1 MSVSRNAVYNVVGA
15 AFPSLLTL
23 ITIPAYLA
31 LIGVERFGVLT
42 LCWVILGYA
51 GILDVGLGYS
61 AARKIAASRDDP
73 DDAARTF
80 WTTTWISLL
89 IGLAGGL
96 LMYVGA
102 SLYFSTLAEAGSPL
116 ASELAAAAPVLG
128 LIVPIAMVAGVLSGA
143 LAGRERFLTLNV
155 AGVVLGTLMS
165 ALPLGIA
172 YFWSSDLSLLVA
184 SLLVARLLPMPFVYR
199 VCRRAVPLG
208 RPLRPDWAR
217 VPELVSFGS
226 WTSLFLT
233 ANSIIQT
240 LDRLLIGSRIG
251 PAAVPIYAIPYG
263 LVSRII
269 LVPHSLSSALFPR
282 FAYVDADEA
291 GRLTSTSIQSV
302 AVIITPAL
310 IGLVGIAEP
319 FFRVWIGEQLAVQAL
334 PVAYVLAG
342 GFWIYCIGHMAATMV
357 QSTGRPDRVA
367 KVVLAEVVP
376 YCTALV
382 AGMWAFG
389 VIGAAAAFALRVTVD
404 FLLQVRLAG
413 IPPSVL
419 KILLVPAALV
429 LGTIAAAA
437 WLPGWWRY
445 AALSLLLLSTA
456 AWSILNIPDALRP
469 YLHRLRSVLPARAQA
484 GP

>member
-1 MSVSRNAVYNVVGA
+1 MTVSKHAAYNVIGTA
-15 AFPSLLTL
+15 IPSLLVL
-23 ITIPAYLA
+23 ITVPLYLQ
-31 LIGVERFGVLT
+31 LVGVERYGVLT

-51 GILDVGLGYS
+51 SFMDLGLGFAVARGVAASAERAEAAAHIFWTGFWIS
-61 AARKIAASRDDP
+61 AAAGLVATIAVYIGSR
-73 DDAARTF
+73 
-80 WTTTWISLL
+80 
-89 IGLAGGL
+89 
-96 LMYVGA
+96 
-102 SLYFSTLAEAGSPL
+102 LYFGSVSDPGDAMTAEITAALPI
-116 ASELAAAAPVLG
+116 LAAT
-128 LIVPIAMVAGVLSGA
+128 VPIALVGSTVGGA
-143 LAGRERFLTLNV
+143 LQGRERFLEIN
-155 AGVVLGTLMS
+155 MIS
-165 ALPLGIA
+165 ATTQALVQLLP
-172 YFWSSDLSLLVA
+172 LLVA
-184 SLLVARLLPMPFVYR
+184 YLWTPTLSALIAAALAGRLIGLIWAGWTTKK
-199 VCRRAVPLG
+199 AVPLRSV
-208 RPLRPDWAR
+208 RPPSRALVR
-217 VPELVSFGS
+217 ELVTFGG
-226 WTSLFLT
+226 WVVLATIANGILF
-233 ANSIIQT
+233 SV
-240 LDRLLIGSRIG
+240 DRLAIGSTIG
-251 PAAVPIYAIPYG
+251 AAAVAVYAITYG
-263 LVSRII
+263 LISRVY
-269 LVPHSLSSALFPR
+269 LLPHSLSAALLPR
-282 FAYVDADEA
+282 YASVGEEERH
-291 GRLTSTSIQSV
+291 RLIRSSIQAV
-302 AVIITPAL
+302 AVTTTPLIVAL
-310 IGLVGIAEP
+310 VAIAEP
-319 FFRVWIGEQLAVQAL
+319 FFNIWIGRELAEVAA
-334 PVAYVLAG
+334 PVGYVLAG

-389 VIGAAAAFALRVTVD
+389 LIGAAAAFTLRVTVD